1 MLLDVRTGMSGKMMQ
16 KKEINKRVDVKRY
29 NECGT

>member
-1 MLLDVRTGMSGKMMQ
+1 MLADVRTGMSHKMMQ
-16 KKEINKRVDVKRY
+16 KKKINKRVHVKRY